1 MSGVGGVG
9 WEYRMVV
16 KCDSIVSCHTRGDI
30 RKSQSIGNKGAGGED
45 STEKMS

>member
-1 MSGVGGVG
+1 MSMVGGVG

-16 KCDSIVSCHTRGDI
+16 KCDSIVSCHTPWRHKEEPKR
-30 RKSQSIGNKGAGGED
+30 RKQRAGED